1 MPAHS
6 ANLKDV
12 ALAAG
17 VSVSTASRA
26 LAGKDSIS
34 AATRQRVERAAKA
47 LNYHPNIQAR
57 GLRTARTYT
66 LGLVIPT
73 LLNPYFATMADAV
86 QARATANGLATIITS
101 YSEDS
106 SRLRDA
112 VTTLSQQN
120 VDGMLVVPTADAL
133 SLLGTVKAAGTPVV
147 LIDRSL
153 AGSDLPTVVSD
164 PEPGITAAVELLY
177 ARGHRRV
184 GYLAGPEE
192 LSTGA
197 ERRAAFSAAADRVGI
212 SSEHVFQGGFEVSQ
226 GITGTRELREARC
239 TAVIAGDS
247 MMTLGALE
255 YCHREKVRIG
265 KQLALV
271 GFDDLD
277 YMRVQPTPLSVID
290 QDVTQLGYRAADAL
304 VAALSGMSPPD
315 ATLPTRLIT
324 RQSTEHYLQ
333 EVPR

>member
-1 MPAHS
+1 MPAH
-6 ANLKDV
+6 ATNLKDV

-34 AATRQRVERAAKA
+34 TATRQRVQRAAQA

-86 QARATANGLATIITS
+86 QACATANGLATIITS
-101 YSEDS
+101 YAEDS
-106 SRLRDA
+106 HLLQDA

-120 VDGMLVVPTADAL
+120 VDGMLVVPAADSL
-133 SLLGTVKAAGTPVV
+133 SLLNTVNAKGTPVV
-147 LIDRSL
+147 LIDRAL
-153 AGSDLPTVVSD
+153 VGSGLPTVISN
-164 PEPGITAAVELLY
+164 PEPGIMAAVELLH
-177 ARGHRRV
+177 AHGHRQV

-197 ERRAAFSAAADRVGI
+197 QRRAAFRAAAERFALSI
-212 SSEHVFQGGFEVSQ
+212 EHIYQGGFEVSQ
-226 GITGTRELREARC
+226 GIAGTAQLWQAGC

-277 YMRVQPTPLSVID
+277 YMRVQPTPLTVID
-290 QDVTQLGYRAADAL
+290 QDVTQLGYRGADAL
-304 VAALSGMSPPD
+304 VAALAGTSPPD
-315 ATLPTRLIT
+315 VHLPTRLIT
-324 RQSTEHYLQ
+324 RQSTQHYLQ